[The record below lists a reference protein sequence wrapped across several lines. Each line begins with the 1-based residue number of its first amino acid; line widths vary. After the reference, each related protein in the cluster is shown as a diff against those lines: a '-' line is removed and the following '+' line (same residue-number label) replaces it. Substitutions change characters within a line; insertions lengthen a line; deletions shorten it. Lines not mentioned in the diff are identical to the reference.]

1 MNLAP
6 AGALPVRQIMSN
18 DNFPPASQS
27 SRWLV
32 STDWLAAHLRDPKI
46 VVVDATYFLPQHNR
60 NAQEQFKNAHI
71 PGAVFFDIEAISDH
85 STELPHMLPGPTQF
99 GEAVGSLGIGDGDTV
114 VVYDNS
120 PLFSAARVW
129 WTFRIFGA
137 KSVHLL
143 DGGLPKWKAEGRPL
157 ESGETKPKAK
167 KFTAEMNVG
176 AVALLDDVRM
186 ALADDS
192 AQVVD
197 ARSAARFAGKAPE
210 PRPGL
215 RSGHMPR
222 SFNVP
227 YDRLIE
233 NGRLK
238 SREKIAAA
246 FNAAGVDLD
255 KPIITTCG
263 SGVTAAVLVFALD
276 ALGKRHLWQLAI
288 KPGRPMSF
296 GQIGDTV
303 VLGLPGNP
311 VAVFVCFL
319 LYAWP
324 LLRRMGGAEWPE
336 PRRYR
341 LPALFAFPNRKV
353 GRREFWRGILR
364 AEPPGLAVDKFAR
377 DGSGL
382 ISGLCAADGLIDIPE
397 DVAEVKPGDPVAFI
411 PFAEFGIVG
420 R

>member
-1 MNLAP
+1 MA
-6 AGALPVRQIMSN
+6 N
-18 DNFPPASQS
+18 DDFPPHSQS
-27 SRWLV
+27 SPWLI
-32 STDWLAAHLRDPKI
+32 STNWLAEHLRDPNV

-60 NAQEQFKNAHI
+60 DAQAEYKTAHI

-99 GEAVGSLGIGDGDTV
+99 GDAVGALGIGDGDTV

-137 KSVHLL
+137 DSVYVL

-157 ESGETKPKAK
+157 ASGEAKPKART
-167 KFTAEMNVG
+167 FTAEMNVA
-176 AVALLDDVRM
+176 AVALLDDVRL
-186 ALADDS
+186 AVADDS

-246 FNAAGVDLD
+246 FTEAGVDLD

-263 SGVTAAVLVFALD
+263 SGVTAAVLAFALD
-276 ALGKRHLWQLAI
+276 ALGKAPR
-288 KPGRPMSF
+288 
-296 GQIGDTV
+296 
-303 VLGLPGNP
+303 GLYDGS
-311 VAVFVCFL
+311 
-319 LYAWP
+319 W
-324 LLRRMGGAEWPE
+324 AEWGSRPD
-336 PRRYR
+336 
-341 LPALFAFPNRKV
+341 LPV
-353 GRREFWRGILR
+353 E
-364 AEPPGLAVDKFAR
+364 R
-377 DGSGL
+377 D
-382 ISGLCAADGLIDIPE
+382 
-397 DVAEVKPGDPVAFI
+397 
-411 PFAEFGIVG
+411 
-420 R
+420 